1 MIGADLT
8 TMILAATA
16 VTAIIGTST
25 NCRFYPIMA
34 PLKTVTPYCVFFQIS
49 PGRTYTHNG
58 FTGFQKATY
67 QISCFHTTQ
76 DGAVALSSAV
86 IAALEAWNTSTIK
99 GVFIE
104 EERWLYEEET
114 KFFHIPI
121 TFTVILQG

>member
-25 NCRFYPIMA
+25 NCRLYPIMA
-34 PLKTVTPYCVFFQIS
+34 PLKTVTPYCVFFQVS
-49 PGRTYTHNG
+49 PGRTYTHQG
-58 FTGFQKATY
+58 VTRVVQAVY

-76 DGAVALSSAV
+76 DGAVALSTAV
-86 IAALEAWNTSTIK
+86 IAALEAWKTAK
-99 GVFIE
+99 VKAAFIT

-114 KFFHIPI
+114 KFFHIPV
-121 TFTVILQG
+121 TFTVAYEN